1 MSYAK
6 LIKAIE
12 KIIKQLSVNNNVIWG
27 QKSLPKA
34 RRIISAQMT
43 IRSDCQKFILGN
55 PKCPLT
61 DFDISVYIELPKN
74 IIKIISDYYHCG
86 EKVGEYYT
94 LSRNVIHK
102 SAIRDYCTDR
112 YKCPIC
118 NPYKSTR
125 GVVTLSLVDTISDSE
140 LRAMI
145 RGV

>member
-1 MSYAK
+1 MSQAD

-12 KIIKQLSVNNNVIWG
+12 NIIQQLAVKHVIWG

-34 RRIISAQMT
+34 RRMISAQMT
-43 IRSDCQKFILGN
+43 IRANCQKFILGS

-61 DFDISVYIELPKN
+61 DLDLLGYIELPKD

-112 YKCPIC
+112 YKCSIC

-125 GVVTLSLVDTISDSE
+125 GVVILSLVDSISDSE
-140 LRAMI
+140 LRALI
-145 RGV
+145 RGL